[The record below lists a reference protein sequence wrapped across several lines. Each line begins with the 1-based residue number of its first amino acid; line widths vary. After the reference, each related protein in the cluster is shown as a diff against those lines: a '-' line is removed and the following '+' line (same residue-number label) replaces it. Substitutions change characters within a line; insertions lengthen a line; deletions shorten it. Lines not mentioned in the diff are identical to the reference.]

1 MSEFEELGFSVF
13 GVSTDEVKKHEK
25 FSSRLGLKYPL
36 LSDPD
41 RELIETLGF
50 WQKKKM
56 YGKEYMGVVRSTLV
70 VDPERNV
77 RAMWDQVKVKG
88 HVEEVLKRC
97 RELAGK

>member
-1 MSEFEELGFSVF
+1 LSEFEELDFSVF
-13 GVSTDEVKKHEK
+13 GVSPDEVKKHEK

-41 RELIETLGF
+41 HGFIEALGF

-70 VDPERNV
+70 VDPEFNV
-77 RAMWDQVKVKG
+77 RALWDQVKVKG
-88 HVEEVLKRC
+88 HAREVLDRC
-97 RELAGK
+97 RQLATE

>member
-1 MSEFEELGFSVF
+1 M
-13 GVSTDEVKKHEK
+13 STDEVKKHEK

-77 RAMWDQVKVKG
+77 RVMWDQVKVKG
-88 HVEEVLKRC
+88 HAEEVLKRC